1 LQALIDESS
10 QFDGSV
16 YIVNGDSHI
25 YISDFP
31 LAAGCRWLTTYGVT
45 GSVAED
51 GDGLNG
57 LFISGLRTTARNAW
71 RATTSLPGH
80 RELRDDRAD
89 VLPGP
94 LGALRER
101 PGTRPHLRHPR

>member
-57 LFISGLRTTARNAW
+57 LVIWTEDDGGQRLA
-71 RATTSLPGH
+71 RATTSPS
-80 RELRDDRAD
+80 RA
-89 VLPGP
+89 
-94 LGALRER
+94 
-101 PGTRPHLRHPR
+101 PRTPR